1 MKLPGSALPAS
12 EDRTIRRRLKKVRR
26 TCEGLLAEWGMEH
39 GCGIDELHAYL
50 SAQRGRPIHLIP
62 TAFPERHLF
71 GIWLK
76 TDDFDIIAFEKAA
89 SASHK
94 EHIIAHELAHIAFDH
109 KGSLRLDQTG
119 PAAQEP
125 DGTGATG
132 GASGA
137 GGAGGAGEAGLLFSE
152 VDPEAVRGV
161 LMRSRY
167 SDDEEQEAETMA
179 SLILARANKRWT
191 EPAWGVPEEAAEIV
205 ARIESGLGRPEQ
217 GPA

>member
-12 EDRTIRRRLKKVRR
+12 EDRRLRRRLKKVRR

-39 GCGIDELHAYL
+39 GCGIDELHAHL
-50 SAQRGRPIHLIP
+50 SERRGRPIHLIP

-109 KGSLRLDQTG
+109 QGSLQLDQAG
-119 PAAQEP
+119 PAAPEP
-125 DGTGATG
+125 E
-132 GASGA
+132 GA
-137 GGAGGAGEAGLLFSE
+137 GGAGGLFSD

-191 EPAWGVPEEAAEIV
+191 EPAWGVPEAAAEIV

>member
-12 EDRTIRRRLKKVRR
+12 EDRTLRRRLKKVRR

-109 KGSLRLDQTG
+109 KGSLQLDQADPG
-119 PAAQEP
+119 APEP
-125 DGTGATG
+125 DG
-132 GASGA
+132 A
-137 GGAGGAGEAGLLFSE
+137 GEVREAGEAGLLFSD
-152 VDPEAVRGV
+152 VDPEAVRSV

-191 EPAWGVPEEAAEIV
+191 EPAWGVPDEAAEIV

>member
-12 EDRTIRRRLKKVRR
+12 EDRRLRRRLKRVRR

-39 GCGIDELHAYL
+39 GCGIDELHAHL
-50 SAQRGRPIHLIP
+50 SERRGRPIHLIP

-109 KGSLRLDQTG
+109 QGSLQLDQAG
-119 PAAQEP
+119 PATRAPE
-125 DGTGATG
+125 
-132 GASGA
+132 GA
-137 GGAGGAGEAGLLFSE
+137 GGGGEAGALFSD

-191 EPAWGVPEEAAEIV
+191 EPAWGVPEAAAEIV

>member
-12 EDRTIRRRLKKVRR
+12 EDRRLRRRLKKVRH

-50 SAQRGRPIHLIP
+50 SEQRGRPIHLIP

-109 KGSLRLDQTG
+109 NGSVQLDQLG
-119 PAAQEP
+119 PGRADQGDP
-125 DGTGATG
+125 G
-132 GASGA
+132 G
-137 GGAGGAGEAGLLFSE
+137 LFSD

-179 SLILARANKRWT
+179 SLILARATKRWT
-191 EPAWGVPEEAAEIV
+191 EPAWGVPDAAAEIV
-205 ARIESGLGRPEQ
+205 ARIESGLGRPDQ

>member
-12 EDRTIRRRLKKVRR
+12 EDRRLRRRLKKVRHS
-26 TCEGLLAEWGMEH
+26 CEALLAEWGMEH

-50 SAQRGRPIHLIP
+50 SEQRGRPIHLIP

-109 KGSLRLDQTG
+109 DGSVQLDQLGAG
-119 PAAQEP
+119 PAPAA
-125 DGTGATG
+125 ATG
-132 GASGA
+132 DPGT
-137 GGAGGAGEAGLLFSE
+137 LFSD

-179 SLILARANKRWT
+179 SLILARATKRWT
-191 EPAWGVPEEAAEIV
+191 ERAWGVPDEAAEIV

>member
-12 EDRTIRRRLKKVRR
+12 EDRTLRRRLKKVRR

-109 KGSLRLDQTG
+109 KGSLQLDQADPG
-119 PAAQEP
+119 APEP
-125 DGTGATG
+125 DGAQEVRE
-132 GASGA
+132 
-137 GGAGGAGEAGLLFSE
+137 AGEAGEVGPLFSD

-191 EPAWGVPEEAAEIV
+191 EPAWGVPDEAAEIV

>member
-12 EDRTIRRRLKKVRR
+12 EDRRLRRRLKKVRR

-50 SAQRGRPIHLIP
+50 SEQRGRPIHLIP

-109 KGSLRLDQTG
+109 NGSLQLDQIDPGTEE
-119 PAAQEP
+119 PA
-125 DGTGATG
+125 GTGGT
-132 GASGA
+132 
-137 GGAGGAGEAGLLFSE
+137 GGAGEAGSLFSD
-152 VDPEAVRGV
+152 VDPDAVRSV

-179 SLILARANKRWT
+179 SLILARATKRWT
-191 EPAWGVPEEAAEIV
+191 EPAWGVPDAAAEIV

>member
-1 MKLPGSALPAS
+1 M
-12 EDRTIRRRLKKVRR
+12 RR

-109 KGSLRLDQTG
+109 KGSLQLDQADPG
-119 PAAQEP
+119 APEP
-125 DGTGATG
+125 N
-132 GASGA
+132 GA
-137 GGAGGAGEAGLLFSE
+137 GEVREVREVREVGEAGLLFSD
-152 VDPEAVRGV
+152 VDPEAVRSV

-191 EPAWGVPEEAAEIV
+191 EPAWGVPDEAAEIV

>member
-12 EDRTIRRRLKKVRR
+12 EDRRLRRRLKKVRH
-26 TCEGLLAEWGMEH
+26 TCETLLSEWGMEH

-50 SAQRGRPIHLIP
+50 SEQRGRPIHLIP

-76 TDDFDIIAFEKAA
+76 TDEFDIIAFEKAA

-109 KGSLRLDQTG
+109 DGSVQLDQLG
-119 PAAQEP
+119 AGPSPAAGP
-125 DGTGATG
+125 GDPGA
-132 GASGA
+132 
-137 GGAGGAGEAGLLFSE
+137 LFSD

-179 SLILARANKRWT
+179 SLILARATKRWT
-191 EPAWGVPEEAAEIV
+191 ERAWGVPDEAAEIV

>member
-12 EDRTIRRRLKKVRR
+12 EDRRLRRRLKKVRR

-109 KGSLRLDQTG
+109 QGSLRLDRDEPGTG
-119 PAAQEP
+119 EP
-125 DGTGATG
+125 DGTA
-132 GASGA
+132 APDGA
-137 GGAGGAGEAGLLFSE
+137 GAPEGAGLPFSD
-152 VDPEAVRGV
+152 VDPEAVRSV

-191 EPAWGVPEEAAEIV
+191 EPAWGVPDEAAEIV

-217 GPA
+217 GQA

>member
-1 MKLPGSALPAS
+1 
-12 EDRTIRRRLKKVRR
+12 
-26 TCEGLLAEWGMEH
+26 MEH

-50 SAQRGRPIHLIP
+50 SEQRGRPIHLIP

-109 KGSLRLDQTG
+109 KGSLQLDRTDPG
-119 PAAQEP
+119 THES
-125 DGTGATG
+125 DGAE
-132 GASGA
+132 GA
-137 GGAGGAGEAGLLFSE
+137 GGAGTGGEAAPAGPLFSD
-152 VDPEAVRGV
+152 VDPEAVRSV

-191 EPAWGVPEEAAEIV
+191 EPAWGVPEAAAEIV

>member
-12 EDRTIRRRLKKVRR
+12 EDRRLRRRLKKVRR

-39 GCGIDELHAYL
+39 GCGIDELHAHL
-50 SAQRGRPIHLIP
+50 SARRGRPIHLIP

-109 KGSLRLDQTG
+109 QGSCNWTRQA
-119 PAAQEP
+119 PVR
-125 DGTGATG
+125 
-132 GASGA
+132 AS
-137 GGAGGAGEAGLLFSE
+137 
-152 VDPEAVRGV
+152 R
-161 LMRSRY
+161 R
-167 SDDEEQEAETMA
+167 
-179 SLILARANKRWT
+179 
-191 EPAWGVPEEAAEIV
+191 
-205 ARIESGLGRPEQ
+205 
-217 GPA
+217 

>member
-12 EDRTIRRRLKKVRR
+12 EDRRLRRRLKKVRH

-50 SAQRGRPIHLIP
+50 SEQRGRPIHLIP

-109 KGSLRLDQTG
+109 NGSVQLDQLGAG
-119 PAAQEP
+119 PAPAAGRG
-125 DGTGATG
+125 D
-132 GASGA
+132 A
-137 GGAGGAGEAGLLFSE
+137 GGLFSD

-179 SLILARANKRWT
+179 SLILARATKRWT
-191 EPAWGVPEEAAEIV
+191 ERAWGVPDEAAEIV
-205 ARIESGLGRPEQ
+205 ARIESGLGRPDQ

>member
-12 EDRTIRRRLKKVRR
+12 EDRTLRRRLKKVRR
-26 TCEGLLAEWGMEH
+26 TCEGLLSEWGMEH

-50 SAQRGRPIHLIP
+50 SEQRGRPIHLIP

-109 KGSLRLDQTG
+109 KGSLQLDRTDSG
-119 PAAQEP
+119 AREP
-125 DGTGATG
+125 E
-132 GASGA
+132 GA
-137 GGAGGAGEAGLLFSE
+137 GGAAEAGLLFSD
-152 VDPEAVRGV
+152 VDPEAVRSV

-191 EPAWGVPEEAAEIV
+191 EPAWGVPDAAAEIV

>member
-1 MKLPGSALPAS
+1 MKLPGSGLPAS
-12 EDRTIRRRLKKVRR
+12 EDRRLRRRLKKVRH
-26 TCEGLLAEWGMEH
+26 TCEALLSEWGMEH

-50 SAQRGRPIHLIP
+50 SEQRGRPIHLIP

-109 KGSLRLDQTG
+109 DGSVQLDQPG
-119 PAAQEP
+119 AGPSPAAGQGDP
-125 DGTGATG
+125 
-132 GASGA
+132 
-137 GGAGGAGEAGLLFSE
+137 GELFSD

-179 SLILARANKRWT
+179 SLILARATKRWT
-191 EPAWGVPEEAAEIV
+191 ERAWGVPDEAAEIV
-205 ARIESGLGRPEQ
+205 ARIESGLGRPDQ